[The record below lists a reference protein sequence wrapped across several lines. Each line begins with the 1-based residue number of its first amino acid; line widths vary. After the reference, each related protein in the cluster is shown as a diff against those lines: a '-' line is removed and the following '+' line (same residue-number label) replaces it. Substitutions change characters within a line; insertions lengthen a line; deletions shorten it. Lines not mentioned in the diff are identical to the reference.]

1 MHHFQVTPFVT
12 SAFGPPHPMMDVP
25 TCLLRD
31 ELPAKGT
38 ETFLVFPQVQQLLFP
53 LQVILHLAFGP
64 FLEVHFP
71 LGVVRIGLSLDFDVA
86 SDRGVGRWKQVH
98 HFLSSLAV
106 FDNPAKDP
114 VALADGLEVFLLDP
128 AHPFIWMPSP
138 RPVPKRLVGGIV
150 RISVGVFA
158 TGVTMVV
165 GPTPNDRVQLHR

>member
-86 SDRGVGRWKQVH
+86 SDRSVGRWKQMY
-98 HFLSSLAV
+98 HFRFSLAV
-106 FDNPAKDP
+106 CDSPAEDP
-114 VALADGLEVFLLDP
+114 VAFADRLEVFLLDP
-128 AHPFIWMPSP
+128 ARPLIRMPSF
-138 RPVPKRLVGGIV
+138 RPAPECFEGVIV
-150 RISVGVFA
+150 CIGVSLFA
-158 TGVTMVV
+158 TYVTMVI
-165 GPTPNDRVQLHR
+165 GPAPNDRV